1 MAQLARH
8 GVDTAAFRPEATPAA
23 QAVEAWLTRYAAGS
37 REQFALPRKLYGTP
51 FQIAVWEALEALGY
65 DEVISY
71 AELARRVG
79 SNGFRAVGTA
89 VGHNPIP
96 IIIPCH
102 RIVRQDGVIGRVRR
116 RERHRDQ
123 TTAAA
128 PGRAQRLNKNR
139 LPVRRTREPIFAIPF
154 SGSPLLLL
162 RLCLFEQNQFCFG
175 SVQIQFLALL
185 LRPDQGVYRLLCGAE
200 QSFIHLFIIRHTVHS
215 FVF

>member
-1 MAQLARH
+1 MLTSHRFSSTLGTVTLYLEDEVLIGLDLAGTAGCGGRLMAQLARH

-23 QAVEAWLTRYAAGS
+23 RAVEAWLTRYAAGS
-37 REQFALPRKLYGTP
+37 QERFAPPRKLYGTP

-102 RIVRQDGVIGRVRR
+102 RIVRQDGVIGRFGAGNGTETKR
-116 RERHRDQ
+116 Q
-123 TTAAA
+123 
-128 PGRAQRLNKNR
+128 
-139 LPVRRTREPIFAIPF
+139 
-154 SGSPLLLL
+154 LL
-162 RLCLFEQNQFCFG
+162 RLEG
-175 SVQIQFLALL
+175 HSV
-185 LRPDQGVYRLLCGAE
+185 
-200 QSFIHLFIIRHTVHS
+200 
-215 FVF
+215 